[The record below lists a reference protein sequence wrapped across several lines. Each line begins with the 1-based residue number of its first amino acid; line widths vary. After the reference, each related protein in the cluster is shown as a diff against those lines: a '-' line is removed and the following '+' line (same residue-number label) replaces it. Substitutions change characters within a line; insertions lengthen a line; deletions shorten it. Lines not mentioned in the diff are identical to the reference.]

1 MKKFIVLFL
10 SLALIFTIS
19 ACSGDGGKSPLESP
33 TTAES
38 GNTTS
43 GTQKAETFMVEEGQT
58 ALASEDGAVI
68 DFGCLLEVGE
78 ELTIQKV
85 TPAPVDIDVEI
96 YAYDFKLSSGQPEG
110 TVELIIPYD
119 DAGLDTNEELLS
131 VCGKYLNEQSGQWED
146 VLYTVDAD
154 ANKVHILTD
163 HLSTYS
169 VFKVRNEG
177 KRSEYISDVNAYAAY
192 MTTHQAEELLKTYAE
207 QGASWQEDV
216 VSAFLNANNSL
227 PMFAETNIP
236 TLLTLGGAYDDLIS
250 EPFGNALTVLGIA
263 TSCTQFAYDAYSNGL
278 TSKETSISG
287 MKTVLNL
294 SLNLASSQKYLLD
307 SFQVAYIGVGVIDI
321 ALTDVMNFATDTKY
335 ESTKNMYDAYYA
347 RPENNLRVKD
357 WYDLFKKIY
366 KDNKSDPQV
375 ALNKMTAEIDNYV
388 NKYWEVAASDWDS
401 WIDAFDKNGSLSKYP
416 WPTESDRE
424 KISNNY
430 KAELYDYLKV
440 MFQSLSRDMYF
451 DALNQRE
458 KEYKQLAAQLNTV
471 YTLTF
476 KEEYDS
482 EEAKWAN
489 AYVKLA
495 PLSDKTTAKE
505 WTIRLDGEAKG
516 QMKFTLLA
524 HETAGFPMKVEFY
537 KTEKDLEDGKVA
549 LSAKLKPFI
558 ETKMDVILNTKTKKV
573 DYSGTYTG
581 VMNVTETSK
590 EINVT
595 TLVTYEKD
603 FGDGSYYKIVCS
615 NDETESTYINGS
627 YFVRWSTG
635 EANIAGAKFV
645 FSADGTSFTASM
657 RDHNDKEWGVVTC
670 QRYK

>member
-1 MKKFIVLFL
+1 MKRKIL
-10 SLALIFTIS
+10 SLLLAAAMLMS
-19 ACSGDGGKSPLESP
+19 LMAGLSGCGF
-33 TTAES
+33 
-38 GNTTS
+38 GNQSKTP
-43 GTQKAETFMVEEGQT
+43 GTQKAETFTVEDGQT
-58 ALASEDGAVI
+58 ALTSEDGAAI
-68 DFGCLLEVGE
+68 DFGCLLEAGE

-85 TPAPVDIDVEI
+85 SPASIDSDVEI

-110 TVELIIPYD
+110 TVELTIPYD
-119 DAGLDTNEELLS
+119 DAGLGADEELLS

-146 VLYTVDAD
+146 VLYTVDAE

-169 VFKVRNEG
+169 VFKVTNAG
-177 KRSEYISDVNAYAAY
+177 KRSEYISDVNVYAAY
-192 MTTHQAEELLKTYAE
+192 MTTKQAELLLKTYAE
-207 QGASWQEDV
+207 QGVSWQEDV
-216 VSAFLNANNSL
+216 ISAFLNANSSL

-236 TLLTLGGAYDDLIS
+236 TLVSLGGAYDDMIT
-250 EPFGNALTVLGIA
+250 EQFGNALTVLGIA

-294 SLNLASSQKYLLD
+294 GLNLASSKKYLLD
-307 SFQVAYIGVGVIDI
+307 SFQVAYVGVGVIDI
-321 ALTDVMNFATDTKY
+321 ALTDVMNFAIDTKY

-347 RPENNLRVKD
+347 RPENKRRVKD

-366 KDNKSDPQV
+366 KENKSAPQT
-375 ALNKMTAEIDNYV
+375 ALDKMQSEIDNYV

-401 WIDAFDKNGSLSKYP
+401 WIDAYEKNGKLSKYP
-416 WPTESDRE
+416 WPSESDRK

-430 KAELYDYLKV
+430 KAEIYEYLQV

-451 DALNQRE
+451 DALTQRE
-458 KEYKQLAAQLNTV
+458 KEYEELAALLNRE
-471 YTLTF
+471 YTLNF
-476 KEEYDS
+476 REDYDT
-482 EEAKWAN
+482 EKAKWAN

-505 WTIRLDGEAKG
+505 WTIRLDDEANG
-516 QMKFTLLA
+516 QMKFTLGA
-524 HETAGFPMKVEFY
+524 HETARFPMKVEFY
-537 KTEKDLEDGKVA
+537 KTEKDLEEGKVA
-549 LSAKLKPFI
+549 LSAKLKPFVKT
-558 ETKMDVILNTKTKKV
+558 EMEVILNTKTNKV

-581 VMNVTETSK
+581 VMNVTETGK
-590 EINVT
+590 DIDVT
-595 TLVTYEKD
+595 TVVTFEKD

-615 NDETESTYINGS
+615 NDETGSTYINGS

-645 FSADGTSFTASM
+645 FSADGTSFSASM
-657 RDHNDKEWGVVTC
+657 RDHNDKEWGVITC
-670 QRYK
+670 QR